1 MPTISRFFG
10 ILIQMYYFPKEHPHP
25 PAHFHAIYGDEEAS
39 IEIETL
45 EVMAGELSTR
55 ALSMVLEWARL
66 HQAELRDNW
75 GRCQRQEPLQP
86 IPPLE

>member
-10 ILIQMYYFPKEHPHP
+10 ILIQMYYFPKEHP
-25 PAHFHAIYGDEEAS
+25 PAHFHAIYGDDEAS

-45 EVMAGELSTR
+45 EVLAGELPPR
-55 ALSMVLEWARL
+55 ALGMALEWGRL
-66 HQAELRDNW
+66 HQRELLDNW
-75 GRCQRQEPLQP
+75 ARCQRQEPLQP